1 MNNIHNQMMISH
13 QKHMKNIENLHKKH
27 MKYVQNLHNVNMQK
41 LDELQPSF
49 VDSKSVATRTIIKDG
64 KKVTEAISNIN
75 GDVTKY
81 REEIDLNSKKDN
93 NDLIQ

>member
-1 MNNIHNQMMISH
+1 
-13 QKHMKNIENLHKKH
+13 MKNIENLHKKH
-27 MKYVQNLHNVNMQK
+27 MKYVQNLHNVNIEK
-41 LDELQPSF
+41 FNELPHSC
-49 VDSKSVATRTIIKDG
+49 VDRKSIATRTIIKDG